1 MTSIISQLTTAC
13 GKVSAW
19 LFFFIGVI
27 LVYEVVVRYVFI
39 KPTIW
44 VEEIARFLQIWATYL
59 TAAYVLKNRH
69 LITIRVARD
78 RLPAPIRLACEVF
91 SLGVIGVFCL
101 VAVWY
106 GSGVVVES
114 IQVGRASSTMLG
126 VPLWMTL
133 IAIPI
138 GFTLLALQVVM
149 ELLAL
154 LRPRSKTD
162 QDQEADQ

>member
-1 MTSIISQLTTAC
+1 MTTIIFQLTTAC
-13 GKVSAW
+13 GKLSAW

-27 LVYEVVVRYVFI
+27 LVYEVVVRYVFV

-59 TAAYVLKNRH
+59 AAAYVLKNKH

-78 RLPAPIRLACEVF
+78 RLPAPVRLVCEVF
-91 SLGVIGVFCL
+91 SLAVIGVFCL

-106 GSGVVVES
+106 GSLVVVES
-114 IQVGRASSTMLG
+114 IQVGRVSATMLG

-138 GFTLLALQVVM
+138 GFALLALQVLA

-154 LRPRSKTD
+154 ICPKVRTD
-162 QDQEADQ
+162 QGTEADQ

>member
-1 MTSIISQLTTAC
+1 MTAIISQLSTAC
-13 GKVSAW
+13 GKLSAW

-27 LVYEVVVRYVFI
+27 LVYEVVVRYVFV

-44 VEEIARFLQIWATYL
+44 VEETARFLQIWATYL
-59 TAAYVLKNRH
+59 AAAYVLKNKH

-78 RLPAPIRLACEVF
+78 RLPAPIILACEVL
-91 SLGVIGVFCL
+91 SLAVIGVFCL
-101 VAVWY
+101 VAVWF
-106 GSGVVVES
+106 GSSVVIES

-138 GFTLLALQVVM
+138 GFALLALQVLA

-154 LRPRSKTD
+154 FYPGLKTD
-162 QDQEADQ
+162 QSQEADQ